1 MTPDT
6 PSPTLDAPTST
17 TTTRPPFR
25 LRRWFGKSAWIALG
39 VFLLGRL
46 ALEPVRTLPM
56 YDIRGMDAYGA
67 VENFQLRKQE
77 APVKI
82 GFFGTSQSVWGVIS
96 DEAARTWGVPEGEVR
111 NLAIEGG
118 TPFGMWSL
126 IRRNEEKLSGL
137 KVAIVEV
144 NPFVLRQSLDAD
156 QRVRANLAQHAT
168 FYERTQVRPR
178 SERMAHLAEWLLPVR
193 SVRRSLYTATLNVI
207 DPAPGNPVYPW
218 PEKRVSPMADWKAE
232 NAMAHT
238 EKGRKLVAPELAA
251 KRIVGHW
258 KLSALQDHS
267 FRKSLEWFHARGVKV
282 IFHELPVHPE
292 VYAAMQE
299 DADFRHGNAAFLR
312 YVDTL
317 KPTPAAR
324 ILTPDPA
331 MCKLS
336 AEHMAD
342 RTHCNELGARIY
354 SRYLAERLKWDVVE

>member
-6 PSPTLDAPTST
+6 PSPTATTS
-17 TTTRPPFR
+17 PSGF
-25 LRRWFGKSAWIALG
+25 RRWFGKSAWIALG

-82 GFFGTSQSVWGVIS
+82 GFFGSSQSVWGVIS
-96 DEAARTWGVPEGEVR
+96 DEAARTWGVPASEVR
-111 NLAIEGG
+111 NLSIEGG

-126 IRRNEEKLSGL
+126 IRRNEEKLSAL

-168 FYERTQVRPR
+168 LFERAQVRPR
-178 SERMAHLAEWLLPVR
+178 GERLAHLAEWLLPVR

-238 EKGRKLVAPELAA
+238 DKGRKLIAPELAA

-267 FRKSLEWFHARGVKV
+267 FRKSMEWFHARGVKV

-292 VYAAMQE
+292 VYAAMHE
-299 DADFRHGNAAFLR
+299 DADFHNGNAAFLR

-331 MCKLS
+331 MCQLS
-336 AEHMAD
+336 AAQMAD

>member
-1 MTPDT
+1 MIADT
-6 PSPTLDAPTST
+6 PSVAPDTAT
-17 TTTRPPFR
+17 TPTRPP
-25 LRRWFGKSAWIALG
+25 LRISRWFGKSAWIALG

-67 VENFQLRKQE
+67 VENFQLRKQD
-77 APVKI
+77 APVKV

-96 DEAARTWGVPEGEVR
+96 EEAARTWGVPAHEVR
-111 NLAIEGG
+111 NLSIEGG

-126 IRRNEEKLSGL
+126 IRRNEEQLSGL
-137 KVAIVEV
+137 RVAIVEV

-178 SERMAHLAEWLLPVR
+178 SERVAHLAEWLLPVR
-193 SVRRSLYTATLNVI
+193 SVRRSLYTATLNAI
-207 DPAPGNPVYPW
+207 DPAPGNPIYPW
-218 PEKRVSPMADWKAE
+218 PEKRVFPMADWKAE

-238 EKGRKLVAPELAA
+238 EKGRKLILPELAA
-251 KRIVGHW
+251 KRILGHW
-258 KLSALQDHS
+258 KLSALQDSS
-267 FRKSLEWFHARGVKV
+267 FRKSLDWFHARGVKV
-282 IFHELPVHPE
+282 ILHELPVHPE
-292 VYAAMQE
+292 VYAVMHQDE
-299 DADFRHGNAAFLR
+299 DFRKGNASFLS
-312 YVDTL
+312 YVDDL
-317 KPTPAAR
+317 KPVPHTC

-331 MCKLS
+331 MCHLT

-354 SRYLAERLKWDVVE
+354 SRYLAEKLKRDVVGK